1 MKTKVAKKTYEV
13 LKVMTFA
20 LRANVI
26 TGHQLRFLPFMMG
39 EKLCVVRIPCGE
51 GEHVGWEQSLCSKH
65 VVFFKTCRIW

>member
-1 MKTKVAKKTYEV
+1 MEKKIAKKTYEI

-39 EKLCVVRIPCGE
+39 GKLCVVRIPCE
-51 GEHVGWEQSLCSKH
+51 NDEHVGWDQFLWSGR
-65 VVFFKTCRIW
+65 VAFFKTCRMV